1 MIING
6 FVAICTTENSV
17 EIIALIADALDL
29 GRQMAKDRGAG
40 VVIANAGDLKHT
52 RLALGAVPELA
63 RNDTHH
69 DHHHTSA
76 QTAIIQN
83 QPISKLNSFPPYRK

>member
-29 GRQMAKDRGAG
+29 RRQMAQDRGAG
-40 VVIANAGDLKHT
+40 VVVANAGDLKHAW
-52 RLALGAVPELA
+52 LALGTVPELG
-63 RNDTHH
+63 RNDAHQTRSI
-69 DHHHTSA
+69 SA
-76 QTAIIQN
+76 SICAA
-83 QPISKLNSFPPYRK
+83 SSSSMRRS